1 MIPPSAYP
9 DLHHRFTNLA
19 CLRGELLL
27 YRGLS
32 LELRSG
38 DLVWLKGPN
47 GVGKSS
53 LLRQLAGL
61 LPVEEG
67 SIAWQDTDGQS
78 ATRGSQSAKQGSQ
91 AATQDGNALFHYL
104 GHTNA
109 LDEDLSVE
117 DSLAFWQ
124 RLYRANAED
133 LARAIKALRLQAFL
147 ATPCR
152 YLSSGQR
159 RRTALARLLI
169 CPRPVW
175 LLDEPLVGLDQA
187 SVAWVMA
194 LIQDHVAQNGA
205 CILISHQ
212 DAPGLTD
219 KARVMTL
226 APSAS
231 GASPLVASPLVASLP
246 VDASAALAPQEN
258 SEAPSP

>member
-1 MIPPSAYP
+1 MTSPTAHPA
-9 DLHHRFTNLA
+9 LCHRFVDLA

-32 LELRSG
+32 FELRSG

-61 LPVEEG
+61 LPIEEG
-67 SIAWQDTDGQS
+67 HMAWQAPNQQQTPVDG
-78 ATRGSQSAKQGSQ
+78 K
-91 AATQDGNALFHYL
+91 ALFHYL

-124 RLYRANAED
+124 RLYRASPQD
-133 LARAIKALRLQAFL
+133 LTHAIKALRLEAFL

-159 RRTALARLLI
+159 RRTALARLMI

-187 SVAWVMA
+187 SVGWVMA
-194 LIQDHVAQNGA
+194 LIHDHIAANGA

-212 DAPGLTD
+212 DAPGLSQT
-219 KARVMTL
+219 ATVMTL
-226 APSAS
+226 APKAGTVS
-231 GASPLVASPLVASLP
+231 GL
-246 VDASAALAPQEN
+246 EI
-258 SEAPSP
+258 SEARAS